1 VENTDRY
8 LNVPAAVQNWIAYA
22 IQTQAWERADDIHID
37 EIDPTFSD
45 KTRWVEDAIQI
56 GKVFSGLVQDTP
68 YTVLL
73 AVELTNAAAPTAI
86 DQLRL
91 LDIRHQV
98 SYTPPSFYLFPR
110 NHEDLRMTL
119 VDLRQ
124 LTQFGTETGFES
136 YFREDYD
143 EAEGYFRVVFLLPG

>member
-1 VENTDRY
+1 MENTDRY

-22 IQTQAWERADDIHID
+22 IRTQAWERADDIHID

-56 GKVFSGLVQDTP
+56 GKVFSGLVQDMP

-91 LDIRHQV
+91 LDIRHQA
-98 SYTPPSFYLFPR
+98 SYTALVLSVSKEPR
-110 NHEDLRMTL
+110 R
-119 VDLRQ
+119 
-124 LTQFGTETGFES
+124 
-136 YFREDYD
+136 
-143 EAEGYFRVVFLLPG
+143 P